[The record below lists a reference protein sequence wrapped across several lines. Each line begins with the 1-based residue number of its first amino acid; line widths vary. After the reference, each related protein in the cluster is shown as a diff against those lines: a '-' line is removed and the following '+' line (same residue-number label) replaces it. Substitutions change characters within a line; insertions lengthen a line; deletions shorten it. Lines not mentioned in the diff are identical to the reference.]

1 MKILLLGYSNLA
13 KRRIIP
19 SLKKIK
25 NLSFDI
31 ASASSVPINNGH
43 KVWYTNYID
52 ALNKSDADIVY
63 ISLVNSLHFFYA
75 NKSIS
80 LGKHVIVDKPLALN
94 NTQILKLIARSKKK
108 KILLAEALTF
118 NYHRQFLYLKNAI
131 KRNNPITNIIMKF
144 NIPKPR
150 NKTKIALY
158 KFTGREYSGSK
169 DRGSSIS

>member
-108 KILLAEALTF
+108 KYF
-118 NYHRQFLYLKNAI
+118 WQKH
-131 KRNNPITNIIMKF
+131 
-144 NIPKPR
+144 
-150 NKTKIALY
+150 
-158 KFTGREYSGSK
+158 
-169 DRGSSIS
+169 